1 MAAAEAHQTHGFG
14 PVFDENSRVLILGS
28 FPSVISRQADFYYA
42 NPRNRF
48 WDVLEGVFGEPVP
61 KDKAGRISFC
71 LRHGIA
77 LYDSLESCFIAS
89 SSDAS
94 IRSPQPSDLSP
105 IFALAPIEK
114 VLCNG
119 KAAGHYYELYQEKMY
134 LAPHKVLPSTSPANA
149 SFSLP
154 RLIACYKE
162 AIF

>member
-14 PVFDENSRVLILGS
+14 PVFDENSRILILGS
-28 FPSVISRQADFYYA
+28 FPSVVSRRADFYYA

-48 WDVLEGVFGEPVP
+48 WDVLGGVFGEPVP
-61 KDKAGRISFC
+61 KDKAGRIAFC
-71 LRHGIA
+71 LHHKIA
-77 LYDSLESCFIAS
+77 LYDSLESCLISS

-105 IFALAPIEK
+105 IFATAPIEK

-119 KAAGHYYELYQEKMY
+119 KAAGRYYELYQEKNY
-134 LAPHKVLPSTSPANA
+134 SVPHMVLPSTSPANA

-154 RLIACYKE
+154 RLIAFYKE